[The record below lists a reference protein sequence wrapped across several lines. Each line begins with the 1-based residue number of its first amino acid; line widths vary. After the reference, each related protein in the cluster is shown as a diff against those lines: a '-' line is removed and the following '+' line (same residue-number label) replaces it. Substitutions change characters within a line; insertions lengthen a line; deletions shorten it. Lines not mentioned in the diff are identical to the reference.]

1 MSIPSTG
8 LSRHETSRPQTRPG
22 AARGPPED
30 PIWVRPKEAAR
41 LAGIGL
47 TKIYEMLASGQL
59 ISRKIGRMRLVS
71 VASIRA
77 LGE

>member
-1 MSIPSTG
+1 
-8 LSRHETSRPQTRPG
+8 
-22 AARGPPED
+22 
-30 PIWVRPKEAAR
+30 VRPKEAAR

-47 TKIYEMLASGQL
+47 TKIYEMLASEEL